1 MINPL
6 REQSLLCVADLHL
19 SMLEA
24 FCNLH
29 CFVVFFY
36 HRSASPNNGFMIL
49 NRLGLNNQI
58 EPITKDLEFQLQDPF
73 LLYRNSKGQWLEP
86 HIASADSFY
95 EKVLCLFQA
104 FIILTTMQVIQPWLV
119 HGQFDWF
126 LEFFFLQITCTNLK
140 CHWYQIF
147 LRMRCWHMMP
157 CRQWIVWFW
166 SFFYQNDGYENR
178 NHPLIMFMKGP

>member
-6 REQSLLCVADLHL
+6 REQILLCVADLHL

-126 LEFFFLQITCTNLK
+126 FGFFFSTNYMYKSQMSL
-140 CHWYQIF
+140 I
-147 LRMRCWHMMP
+147 
-157 CRQWIVWFW
+157 
-166 SFFYQNDGYENR
+166 SNFFKNEMLTYDA
-178 NHPLIMFMKGP
+178 M

>member
-29 CFVVFFY
+29 CFAVFFY

-73 LLYRNSKGQWLEP
+73 LLYRNSKGQWLDP

-95 EKVLCLFQA
+95 EKVLCS
-104 FIILTTMQVIQPWLV
+104 TMQVIQPWLV
-119 HGQFDWF
+119 HGQFDW
-126 LEFFFLQITCTNLK
+126 
-140 CHWYQIF
+140 IF
-147 LRMRCWHMMP
+147 LSTNYMYKSQMSL
-157 CRQWIVWFW
+157 I
-166 SFFYQNDGYENR
+166 SNFFKNEMLTYDA
-178 NHPLIMFMKGP
+178 M